1 MRIVQAANFVAPA
14 SGGIRTTLRQ
24 LAAGYT
30 AAGHEVVQILPGACD
45 ATRVRPDARVRQVRA
60 PRLPGTG
67 YRIIT
72 EPWRITA
79 LLDEEQPDRLEV
91 HDRATLRPLARWAR
105 RQGVPSL
112 VVSHERLDRLLG
124 SWTPGP
130 LRGVLPVSMAAD
142 RSNSTLA
149 AAFDTV
155 VATTAWAASEFVR
168 LGVDNLRQIPLGVE
182 LERFSAAHHD
192 LTLRRAFARDQ
203 EALLVVASRLAPEKR
218 VDLAVDAVAELVRR
232 GVPVRLVIAGDG
244 AHRTRL
250 ERRAAGLPVTFLGFV
265 ADRERLAGL
274 LATADL
280 ALAPGPV
287 ETFGLAA
294 LEALA
299 SGTPI
304 VVHHASA
311 LAELVT
317 PAVGAITAGSGFTFA
332 DAVVELLSAGPAQ
345 TRIRRAAARAR
356 AEQFPW
362 SATVAGFLSCHGH
375 LAASAGPPGPA
386 GAQLP
391 AEAGMP
397 AGTEVPAGPETWP
410 PAPHLAA

>member
-1 MRIVQAANFVAPA
+1 MKIVQAANFVAPA
-14 SGGIRTTLRQ
+14 SGGIRTTLRH

-30 AAGHEVVQILPGACD
+30 AAGHEVVQIIPGEQD
-45 ATRVRPDARVRQVRA
+45 AELVQPDARVFQLRA

-72 EPWRITA
+72 EPWRVTD
-79 LLDEEQPDRLEV
+79 LLDRERPDRLEV

-105 RQGVPSL
+105 RRGVPSL

-124 SWTPGP
+124 TWTPAP
-130 LRGVLPVSMAAD
+130 LRGVLPVSTAAD
-142 RSNSTLA
+142 RANASFA
-149 AAFDTV
+149 AAFDSV
-155 VATTAWAASEFVR
+155 VATTAWAAAEFVR
-168 LGVDNLRQIPLGVE
+168 IGAGNLRHVPLGVE
-182 LERFSAAHHD
+182 LDRFSSAHHD

-218 VDLAVDAVAELVRR
+218 VDLAVDAAAELVRR
-232 GVPVRLVIAGDG
+232 RVPARLVIAGDG
-244 AHRTRL
+244 AHRGRL
-250 ERRAAGLPVTFLGFV
+250 ERHAAGLPVTFLGFV

-287 ETFGLAA
+287 ETFGLTA

-299 SGTPI
+299 SGTPA

-311 LAELVT
+311 LAELIV
-317 PAVGAITAGSGFTFA
+317 PGVGVIAAGSGFTFA
-332 DAVVELLSAGPAQ
+332 DAVVDLLSASPAQ
-345 TRIRRAAARAR
+345 VHARRVAARAR

-362 SATVAGFLSCHGH
+362 STTVAGFLACHD
-375 LAASAGPPGPA
+375 SPGPA
-386 GAQLP
+386 AP
-391 AEAGMP
+391 
-397 AGTEVPAGPETWP
+397 GTAFPQP
-410 PAPHLAA
+410 PAPPLAA